1 MGFEQYEGY
10 VGKKEDFNGIIFY
23 LKEPNTEGEKVSEF
37 WFQKIVLDQE
47 GYYDNL
53 SKQGCENIKRSK
65 SIASKFKNRFNEIL
79 NQLGMN
85 EKQLCDTVYCNVH
98 AEMGKNS
105 ASGEYEQALE
115 KADKKL
121 YCIINEMEKE
131 ELIVFTCIDI
141 YNRLKKAW
149 KIDKEYSTGLKYRKK
164 DKSLPW
170 FQCTIGNRSVKVYE
184 ILHPSRSPKLE
195 SEK

>member
-47 GYYDNL
+47 GYYDDL
-53 SKQGCENIKRSK
+53 SKQVCENIKKTK

-105 ASGEYEQALE
+105 VTGEYKQALE

-149 KIDKEYSTGLKYRKK
+149 KIDKEYSNGLKYRKK
-164 DKSLPW
+164 D
-170 FQCTIGNRSVKVYE
+170 
-184 ILHPSRSPKLE
+184 
-195 SEK
+195 